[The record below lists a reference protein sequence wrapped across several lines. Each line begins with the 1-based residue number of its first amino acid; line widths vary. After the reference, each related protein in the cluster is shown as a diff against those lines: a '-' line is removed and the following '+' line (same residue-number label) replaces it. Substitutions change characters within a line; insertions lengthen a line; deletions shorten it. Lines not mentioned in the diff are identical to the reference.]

1 MVRFLLLALLSTQL
15 VAELYAQNEHKI
27 NPALHQAMQRNP
39 ENEFKV
45 GISFQHNVDF
55 DSLRHFFHANHIPV
69 KQRPGYVIKALQT
82 VARNAQEETINY
94 LERILPSQKIHALWI
109 VNRIIVEL
117 EPDKIF
123 RIAEFEEVA
132 GIEWERAEFLPV
144 RPIPED
150 PAAMER
156 SPGGI
161 EPGLIAIN
169 APAMWKMGYTGRG
182 TLLYNYDTGVWAD
195 HPAFSARYL
204 GYRFPQYQSWYGYF
218 RDFPNGLTSDHG
230 THTLGTMAGLVEE
243 TQDTIGAA
251 FGAYWIA
258 NDLIVSSVEDILP
271 IEEMAYAF
279 EWALN
284 PDGDINT
291 GHDVPDV
298 INNSWGRPDE
308 QMTEQCDSW
317 ISDLLTAIEAA
328 GIANVFSG
336 GNDGPNNSGVGL
348 VQSIN
353 TSVVNTFSV
362 GSVDANKPAPYPI
375 SNFSSRGPTQCPG
388 EGSLKIHPQVVAPGQ
403 NVRSAWGI
411 ESYNSISGTSMAAPH
426 VSGAVLLLK
435 EAFPFLSGEELLWA
449 LYHSAIDYGT
459 EGEDN
464 VYGNGL
470 IDVKAAFDLLS
481 LDYEPVDPKNV
492 SYDLALTLP
501 EEYNNPLQVCEDV
514 FEGQLFI
521 ENFGQITPDSIEI
534 AFWFSESGD
543 TVWQTISGQETVFT
557 TGALAL
563 NRFGP
568 FELNFELNYDGA
580 KELDYN
586 FYNNRCKIIFY
597 RSETKSLPFFEDFEQ
612 GINDSIWI
620 VENPDVNIG
629 WDTFP
634 VSGIAGSGLAATL
647 QFFNYTPR
655 AGQKDGLLLS
665 NIILDDE
672 APIYLVYDYAYQ
684 PFFGS
689 TTIQD
694 TFRIFILNECDR
706 SNPILIKEAA
716 GADLYVSDSIFI
728 NFKPKFPGHW
738 KKDTIDLS
746 AFQNRRISILFEG
759 TNMKWNNLYIDNI
772 SVGNQTTR
780 ITEGPVR
787 DEQITLYPNPVNHS
801 LTLIVKDEFLIGES
815 SLNILNC
822 AGKTMYGQKIN
833 STKTHIDLTEFEAG
847 IYFLVLT
854 NGQECVVKK
863 MIKTK

>member
-1 MVRFLLLALLSTQL
+1 MLRFLLPALLSTL
-15 VAELYAQNEHKI
+15 FVAELYAQNEHKI
-27 NPALHQAMQRNP
+27 DFALSHAIQRNP
-39 ENEFKV
+39 ENEFKI
-45 GISFQHNVDF
+45 GISFHDNVDL
-55 DSLRHFFHANHIPV
+55 DSLKHFFKTNQIPV
-69 KQRPGYVIKALQT
+69 KQRPAHVIKALQN
-82 VARNAQEETINY
+82 VAWDSQRETIAY
-94 LERILPSQKIHALWI
+94 LKSNISPDKIHALWI

-117 EPDKIF
+117 EPRGIYEIAGF
-123 RIAEFEEVA
+123 RDVKT
-132 GIEWERAEFLPV
+132 IEWERAEFLPITPV
-144 RPIPED
+144 KSAPVSS
-150 PAAMER
+150 ER

-204 GYRFPQYQSWYGYF
+204 GYRYPHYQSWYGYF

-298 INNSWGRPDE
+298 INNSWGRPDD

-362 GSVDANKPAPYPI
+362 GSVDANQPVPYPI

-411 ESYNSISGTSMAAPH
+411 DSYSTISGTSMAAPH
-426 VSGAVLLLK
+426 VSGAILLLK
-435 EAFPFLSGEELLWA
+435 EAFPYLSGEELLWA
-449 LYHSAIDYGT
+449 LYHSAIDYG
-459 EGEDN
+459 EPGEDN
-464 VYGNGL
+464 VFGNGL

-481 LDYEPVDPKNV
+481 LEYDPVDPTAV
-492 SYDLALTLP
+492 PFDLVLTVP
-501 EEYNNPLQVCEDV
+501 EENQKLNTICDDKIEAKVLIDNL
-514 FEGQLFI
+514 GQ
-521 ENFGQITPDSIEI
+521 NTPDSIRI
-534 AFWFSESGD
+534 AYWFTGSED
-543 TVWQTISGQETVFT
+543 TIRTVIQGMVDSFET
-557 TGALAL
+557 
-563 NRFGP
+563 GP
-568 FELNFELNYDGA
+568 LMLDEYGEYTLNFELVHLNPGFQDYDP
-580 KELDYN
+580 
-586 FYNNRCKIIFY
+586 YNNRSKINYI
-597 RSETKSLPFFEDFEQ
+597 RSLEKHLPFEENFET

-620 VENPDVNIG
+620 LENPDFYIG

-634 VSGIAGSGLAATL
+634 VSGIDGSDLAATL
-647 QFFNYTPR
+647 QFFNYSPR

-665 NIILDDE
+665 NVLLDQE
-672 APIYLVYDYAYQ
+672 GPIYLSYDYAYQ

-689 TTIQD
+689 TTIRD
-694 TFRIFILNECDR
+694 TFRIFILNDCDR
-706 SNPILIKEAA
+706 SNPILLKEAA
-716 GADLYVSDSIFI
+716 GPDLYVSDSIFI

-738 KKDTIDLS
+738 KQDSIDLS
-746 AFQNRRISILFEG
+746 AYQDQRISILFEG

-772 SVGNQTTR
+772 SIGNQTTR
-780 ITEGPVR
+780 ITEDPDR
-787 DEQITLYPNPVNHS
+787 EERFTLYPNPANHS
-801 LTLIVKDEFLIGES
+801 ITLEIKNGDFSGEL
-815 SLNILNC
+815 SLSILNVT
-822 AGKTMYGQKIN
+822 GKILLSQKIN
-833 STKTHIDLTEFEAG
+833 SKKTIIDLAEFETG
-847 IYFLVLT
+847 IYF
-854 NGQECVVKK
+854 VVFTDGREWAVKR
-863 MIKTK
+863 MIKTR